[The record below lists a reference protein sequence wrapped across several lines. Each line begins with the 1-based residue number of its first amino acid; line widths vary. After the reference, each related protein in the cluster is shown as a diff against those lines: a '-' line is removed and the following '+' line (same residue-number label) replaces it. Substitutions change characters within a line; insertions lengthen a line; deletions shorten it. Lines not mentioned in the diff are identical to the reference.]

1 MIFVSE
7 VSKFIDQVIGES
19 VMKNRK
25 HEVKFTV
32 SLDEIDNRKLELI
45 AKSLGLKKV
54 PFVRELIRAGIIEA
68 IQKLE
73 LNKSDEFKDFLFN
86 DKSVDE
92 FPISFLEED
101 KE

>member
-1 MIFVSE
+1 MSE
-7 VSKFIDQVIGES
+7 VSKFIDHVIGES
-19 VMKNRK
+19 VMKNKK

-92 FPISFLEED
+92 FPILFLEED

>member
-7 VSKFIDQVIGES
+7 VSKFIDHVIGES
-19 VMKNRK
+19 VMKNKK

-92 FPISFLEED
+92 FPILFLEED

>member
-1 MIFVSE
+1 MSE
-7 VSKFIDQVIGES
+7 VSKFIDHVIGES
-19 VMKNRK
+19 VTKNRK

-32 SLDEIDNRKLELI
+32 SLDETDNRKLELI

>member
-1 MIFVSE
+1 MSE
-7 VSKFIDQVIGES
+7 VSKYIDHVIGES
-19 VMKNRK
+19 VMKNKK

-32 SLDEIDNRKLELI
+32 SIDEIDNRKLELI

-54 PFVRELIRAGIIEA
+54 PFVRELIRAGITEA

-73 LNKSDEFKDFLFN
+73 LNKSAEFEEFLFN

-92 FPISFLEED
+92 FTLSFLEEA
-101 KE
+101 EERE

>member
-1 MIFVSE
+1 MSE
-7 VSKFIDQVIGES
+7 VSKFIDHVIGES

-73 LNKSDEFKDFLFN
+73 LNKSDEFKDFVFN
-86 DKSVDE
+86 NKSVDE